1 MDKLGSEIRREFSR
15 LGPQAELGVILER
28 WEAAVGELIAR
39 NAWPARI
46 ARDGTLH
53 VATADSVWAFELG
66 QQAARIATAIG
77 IEKVTFAPG
86 PLPDRSVAPEPVY
99 APPAPPELVAEAR
112 ALTSSIEDEGLR
124 ESVQRAVLSS
134 LRKGA

>member
-15 LGPQAELGVILER
+15 LGPQAELGAILER
-28 WEAAVGELIAR
+28 WEPAVGELIAR

-66 QQAARIATAIG
+66 QQAARIAEAIG

-86 PLPDRSVAPEPVY
+86 PLPDRSVAPALEY
-99 APPAPPELVAEAR
+99 APPPSPELVEEAR
-112 ALTSSIEDEGLR
+112 ALTVSIEDDELR

-134 LRKGA
+134 LRKGV